1 MDGQLHLGYGSKK
14 KKKKH
19 PNDKHIFKVILH
31 ENAFLFSKSKQNE

>member
-1 MDGQLHLGYGSKK
+1 MDGQLHLGYGS

-31 ENAFLFSKSKQNE
+31 ENVFLFSKSKQNE